1 MKWPVINENRDQ
13 DVVINQQVRMNATSN
28 DYLGMANNQ
37 ALKQCIADAIMTYG
51 VGSTG
56 SRRLSGNH
64 QIFLDTE
71 QYIANWVG
79 KPAGVLFNSGFQMNS
94 SIFSVL
100 ASKSTLIVADK
111 LIHASL
117 IDGIQNSD
125 AQLVRFRHND
135 MDHLAQVLKKYA
147 HNYSEVIIVCE
158 SIYSMDG
165 DTAPINDMIQLKN
178 EYNAMLIV
186 DEAHSIGLYGNGGSG
201 WINEQGCLSDVDIV
215 LVTFGKAFGLSGAM
229 LLSSQDIVAK
239 MRAKCRSYIYST
251 ALPLSIAVG
260 IQKSCDLIQE
270 SDELRQRLSQNINAF
285 KSIIQSNSDTQ
296 IQPIIIGENNDASRC
311 EQALIDAGYFV
322 RAVHHPTVPKGQSR
336 LRITI
341 TAQHSVDQI
350 SELAQQINNVM
361 MPSRVIG

>member
-1 MKWPVINENRDQ
+1 MKWPIIDENRDQ
-13 DVVINQQVRMNATSN
+13 NVIINQQMCMNATSN
-28 DYLGMANNQ
+28 DYLGMANHSG
-37 ALKQCIADAIMTYG
+37 LKQCVANAVIKYG
-51 VGSTG
+51 VGATG
-56 SRRLSGNH
+56 ARRLSGNH
-64 QIFLDTE
+64 QLFLDTE

-165 DTAPINDMIQLKN
+165 DTVPIKDMIQLKN
-178 EYNAMLIV
+178 EYNAKLIV
-186 DEAHSIGLYGNGGSG
+186 DEAHSIGLYGVGGNG
-201 WINEQGCLSDVDIV
+201 WINEQGCLSGVDIV
-215 LVTFGKAFGLSGAM
+215 LVAFGKAFGLSGGM
-229 LLSSQDIVAK
+229 LLSNQETVAT
-239 MRAKCRSYIYST
+239 MRAKCRAYIFST
-251 ALPLSIAVG
+251 ALPLPIAIG
-260 IQKSCDLIQE
+260 IQKSCELIQE
-270 SDELRQRLSQNINAF
+270 SDQSRKKLKQNIDAL
-285 KSIIQSNSDTQ
+285 KAVIQTSSNTQ
-296 IQPIIIGENNDASRC
+296 IQPIIIGENKEAAQC
-311 EQALIDAGYFV
+311 EQALINAGYFV
-322 RAVHHPTVPKGQSR
+322 RAVHHPTVPKGHSR

-361 MPSRVIG
+361 MPSRVI